1 MCHWKMEP
9 QEYPELLRTSP
20 GIPSQPA
27 VMDPRTKPLAVAQP
41 TVADGCQ
48 LPSNYP
54 VTGSSTVPP
63 CGLEHA
69 RLSSSYHFPS
79 RFQNLTSHRPGST
92 ALGEAVSAQNTWHL
106 AASAHPWGQA

>member
-1 MCHWKMEP
+1 MCHWRMEL

-20 GIPSQPA
+20 DIPSQPA

-48 LPSNYP
+48 FPYNYL
-54 VTGSSTVPP
+54 VTGSSTVLP

-79 RFQNLTSHRPGST
+79 CFQNLTSHRPGST
-92 ALGEAVSAQNTWHL
+92 ALGAAISA
-106 AASAHPWGQA
+106 